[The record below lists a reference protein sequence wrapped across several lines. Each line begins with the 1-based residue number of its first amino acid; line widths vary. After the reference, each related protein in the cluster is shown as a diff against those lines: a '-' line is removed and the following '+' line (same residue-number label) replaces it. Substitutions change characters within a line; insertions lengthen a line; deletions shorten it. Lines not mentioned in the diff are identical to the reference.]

1 MKLFASRL
9 IGTDSKNKREIK
21 GKNLMRVVLR
31 TVSLAFFHCV
41 ERNLSRG
48 EKGKRQVGPV
58 TNDSQVNLM
67 TKLR

>member
-9 IGTDSKNKREIK
+9 MSTDSENKREIK

-41 ERNLSRG
+41 ERNLVREERR
-48 EKGKRQVGPV
+48 EKDKWAP
-58 TNDSQVNLM
+58 
-67 TKLR
+67 